1 LEKSSAGFFIALKK
15 EFNLIIALLIA
26 AAATFVSAA
35 LVYLGALAVW
45 VSVLAVA
52 LKVTLFVAVLV
63 IIGLAFKLMKRR

>member
-1 LEKSSAGFFIALKK
+1 
-15 EFNLIIALLIA
+15 LIIPFLIA
-26 AAATFVSAA
+26 ASATSVSAA
-35 LVYLGALAVW
+35 LIYLGALAVW